1 MKKYLIKI
9 VLSLLFIYSPFAKS
23 SDFPYEYA
31 ATLDKY
37 NLYQVIKKATVRI
50 NIWENWLEDDAYKI
64 TGGSGVIINNFD
76 DDFFIVTNAHV
87 ALDTFCL
94 IGEENCETKE
104 WGDNISIVIDHPD
117 TEFEYSINDL
127 TYWYNN
133 DLAILSFTIYEEDRN
148 KLSPIPIG
156 GEWYPLMDIY
166 GAGFPSILGN
176 YDTNYPRMI
185 FCAGAVYAMFSTE
198 TELNELSNY
207 SLAHGCTLAG
217 GMSGGPLIDEYGFL
231 LGINGLTGVS
241 EVSGKKDSLDIDIA
255 PANFNYAI
263 DIWDLYWLEINDEAG
278 HFNSESTFY
287 NYLPKL
293 SSYYHEAWYNDFV
306 ELFPEKEELI
316 KSLFN

>member
-1 MKKYLIKI
+1 MRKYT
-9 VLSLLFIYSPFAKS
+9 LSFIIFFFIYLPLAKS

-50 NIWENWLEDDAYKI
+50 NIWENWLEDDAYKL

-76 DDFFIVTNAHV
+76 DDFFIITNAHV
-87 ALDTFCL
+87 ALDTFCF

-104 WGDNISIVIDHPD
+104 WGDNISIVIDHPE
-117 TEFEYSINDL
+117 TKFEYSINDL
-127 TYWYNN
+127 IYWYDD
-133 DLAILSFTIYEEDRN
+133 DLAILSFTIDEEDRN

-176 YDTNYPRMI
+176 YNTNYPRMI
-185 FCAGAVYAMFSTE
+185 FCAGAFYAMFTNE

-207 SLAHGCTLAG
+207 SFAHGCTLAG

-241 EVSGKKDSLDIDIA
+241 EISGKKDSLDIDIA

-263 DIWDLYWLEINDEAG
+263 DIWDLYWLEINGEAG
-278 HFNSESTFY
+278 HFNPESTFY

-293 SSYYHEAWYNDFV
+293 SSSYHEAWYNNYV
-306 ELFPEKEELI
+306 ELFPDKVDLI
-316 KSLFN
+316 GTLFN